1 MRTEEL
7 TGFNVSLK
15 NLGIAR
21 VQFVRPDCLDGLTHR
36 IKRNLVETMNQAQM
50 DNAVRVLVLTGSGRA
65 LCAGDDIS
73 GQNKDISD
81 EPLMPPMPAGH
92 DNEICTYK
100 DLRDQ

>member
-21 VQFVRPDCLDGLTHR
+21 VQFLRPDGFDGLTHR

-73 GQNKDISD
+73 GQNKHISD
-81 EPLMPPMPAGH
+81 EPLMPPIPAGH
-92 DNEICTYK
+92 DNEICAYEG
-100 DLRDQ
+100 LRDQ